1 MNKFKY
7 YFVLL
12 LAGLAIVSCNK
23 SDDDE
28 AVVVPLRD
36 YAEQYK
42 ADNDSIVKYLNNN
55 YIEVDANYDVKITKI
70 PAGGT
75 QVSIWSQ
82 TDYPLQS
89 RDVYNHGV
97 TYKVYYLTFRKGTG
111 ESPVNTDRIN
121 ASYSGNL
128 INGTVFDS
136 SQGLGRTFDLFVY
149 ATQPVIDGWG
159 EIFPLFKTGTSV
171 TADNGVITYD
181 NYGAGVMFL
190 PSGLGYYGS
199 AQTDIPAYSPLVFSF
214 KLFALQ
220 RLDHD
225 GDGIFD
231 VDEDLNK
238 DGYLYDFRDTARFPT
253 SQPALVDDT
262 DKDGVADFADIDD
275 DGDGFTTL
283 FEITKPTDAPVTGVS
298 KYYPFSPV
306 ADNPNTPN
314 TDESETYGIPR
325 RFTGPL
331 KNPLLLESATNP
343 KTALPEDYTDSSR
356 LRLHLDK
363 TVHSGTGY

>member
-70 PAGGT
+70 PAGGA

-82 TDYPLQS
+82 TDYPLES

-111 ESPVNTDRIN
+111 ESPTNTDRIN

-275 DGDGFTTL
+275 DGDGYTTL
-283 FEITKPTDAPVTGVS
+283 IEITKPADKVGIVVDKNGDSFNYGVS
-298 KYYPFSPV
+298 KYYPYTAPIL
-306 ADNPNTPN
+306 DNPNTPN
-314 TDESETYGIPR
+314 TDETEPYGIPQ
-325 RFTGPL
+325 FAATGEP
-331 KNPLLLESATNP
+331 
-343 KTALPEDYTDSSR
+343 DYTTPNR
-356 LRLHLDK
+356 LRLHVDK
-363 TVHSGTGY
+363 NHHTAKP